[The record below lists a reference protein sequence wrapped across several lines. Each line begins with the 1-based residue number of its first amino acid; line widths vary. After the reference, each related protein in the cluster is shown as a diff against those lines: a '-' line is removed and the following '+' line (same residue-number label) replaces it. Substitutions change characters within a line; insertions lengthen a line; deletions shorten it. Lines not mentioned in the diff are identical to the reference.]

1 MRFFAKQCPSG
12 LIGQQAAAQLPWFH
26 LVTLLTKISGGTQRE
41 WYALQTISQGWSR
54 STLDMH
60 IKNSL
65 RLRQAAAVT
74 NFERSLHVM
83 HGNGWEWCSDWFA
96 NYPEG
101 PLVDPLGPKD
111 GVRRV
116 VRGGSFNYFYVSNIR
131 SSYRGDFVLPT
142 SHTIGVGFR
151 LAKTN

>member
-1 MRFFAKQCPSG
+1 
-12 LIGQQAAAQLPWFH
+12 
-26 LVTLLTKISGGTQRE
+26 
-41 WYALQTISQGWSR
+41 
-54 STLDMH
+54 MH

-65 RLRQAAAVT
+65 HLRQAAAVT
-74 NFERSLHVM
+74 NFESRLHVM
-83 HGNGWEWCSDWFA
+83 HGNVWEWCSDWFA

-116 VRGGSFNYFYVSNIR
+116 VGGGSFNYFYVSSIR

-142 SHTIGVGFR
+142 SRTISIGFR